1 VQVKVMVQFRG
12 REQQHIDLGVEL
24 LQKVGV
30 DLKDI
35 ASMEGEIKREG
46 GRLMAMFKPKKV

>member
-1 VQVKVMVQFRG
+1 MVQFRG

-24 LQKVGV
+24 LQKLGV

-35 ASMEGEIKREG
+35 ASMESDIKREG
-46 GRLMAMFKPKKV
+46 GRLMAMFKPKK